1 MAKIVKN
8 ELHRE
13 LLSSSALNPWY
24 AHTSSPRG
32 AMFTGNL
39 GQFLAVTGATKRFQ
53 QAGVE
58 REFAKTTF
66 KLAFQCDAEVIRSI
80 PRYPKM
86 VGPDVIRDNPQTV
99 VVYENFHT
107 KEVDILNLVR
117 YHSSHQHF
125 GFRFK
130 YDQDVLDSIQPG
142 ETFRAGTKVAGSP
155 LVDEDGDYMYGLET
169 NVAFMSDVATIED
182 GIKVSDAYLDRI
194 IPTSYEKRIIN
205 FGNSRFPINLYGNPN
220 KYQPFPDIGDRI
232 QSDGLLAAL
241 REHDDLLNVVNMTPS
256 ALCDCDYIYDYKH
269 YAEPDAKVVDIKVSR
284 NVNLNIPPMPVGM
297 EHQLLKY
304 YEADN
309 AFYRKIVDTYIEQF
323 RKRGNNLK
331 ITPAFQRLMVEAI
344 HRVGQEY
351 HSRGMWPKGLR
362 FDAFK
367 VDENYRNVPLDAWRI
382 EITYERQNKPNVGF
396 KITDTHGGK
405 GVICRVVPEEDMPID
420 ENGNRVEVIMDDL
433 STTRRLNPGRF
444 YEQYVNACSRD
455 VANRVREAFQLSTD
469 PKTPPTK
476 NEAYN
481 AILASPPDFVVRQL
495 EYVLSY
501 YAEVSPKMQEVMGR
515 LMDRDANAGVEHL
528 VSIMAKGIYLY
539 VPADN
544 PIDRPEMIRQLS
556 QNFPARKTPVTFR
569 ALDGRM
575 VKTVKPVLIGSMY
588 FMVLEKTAEDWS
600 AVSSAKLQ
608 HYGTTARLTNQDKN
622 SAPGRQQ
629 VTKTIGEAEDR
640 LLAATIGGENVADIM
655 DAHNNPRAHK
665 AMQRAILTAEHP
677 TNIDEVLNREE
688 IPKGGHRP
696 LSYVRHLFECAG
708 RTFSNE

>member
-1 MAKIVKN
+1 MVKHIKN

-32 AMFTGNL
+32 AMYTGNL
-39 GQFLAVTGATKRFQ
+39 GQFLAVSGATKRFQ

-66 KLAFQCDAEVIRSI
+66 KLAFACDAEVIKVI
-80 PRYPKM
+80 PRYPRM
-86 VGPDVIRDNPQTV
+86 VGPDVIRDNPQTI
-99 VVYENFHT
+99 VVYEDFHT
-107 KEVDILNLVR
+107 KEVHMLNLVR

-125 GFRFK
+125 GFRYK
-130 YDQDVLDSIQPG
+130 YDQDIMDQLTPG
-142 ETFRAGTKVAGSP
+142 ATFRAGTKVAGSP

-182 GIKVSDAYLDRI
+182 GIKVSDAYLERI

-205 FGNSRFPINLYGNPN
+205 FGNSRFPINLYGNPG
-220 KYQPFPDIGDRI
+220 KYQPFPDIGERI

-241 REHDDLLNVVNMTPS
+241 REHDDLLNVVNMTPN
-256 ALCDCDYIYDYKH
+256 ALCDCDYIYDFKH
-269 YAEPDAKVVDIKVSR
+269 YAEPNAKIVDIKVSR
-284 NVNLNIPPMPVGM
+284 NATINIPPMPVGM
-297 EHQLLKY
+297 EPQLLKY
-304 YEADN
+304 YDADT
-309 AFYRKIVDTYIEQF
+309 AFYRKILDVYIDLY
-323 RKRGNNLK
+323 RKRGNALK
-331 ITPAFQRLMVEAI
+331 IAEPFHRLLVEAV

-351 HSRGMWPKGLR
+351 HSRGMFPKGLR

-367 VDENYRNVPLDAWRI
+367 VDENYRNVPLDAWRV

-420 ENGNRVEVIMDDL
+420 ANGNRVEVIMDDL

-455 VANRVREAFQLSTD
+455 VANRVREAFKLRTD
-469 PKTPPTK
+469 PKNPPTQA
-476 NEAYN
+476 EARQ
-481 AILASPPDFVVRQL
+481 AIQMASPDLVAAQVD
-495 EYVLSY
+495 YVLGY
-501 YAEVSPKMQEVMGR
+501 YATVSPFQREALVELCEEDG
-515 LMDRDANAGVEHL
+515 LAGVEHL
-528 VSIMAKGIYLY
+528 ISILTKGVYLML
-539 VPADN
+539 PADN
-544 PIDRPEMIRQLS
+544 PVDRPDMIRELAK
-556 QNFPARKTPVTFR
+556 NYPARKTPVTFR

-575 VKTVKPVLIGSMY
+575 VTTVKPVLIGSMY

-640 LLAATIGGENVADIM
+640 LLAATISGENVADIM
-655 DAHNNPRAHK
+655 DAHNNPQAHK
-665 AMQRAILTAEHP
+665 AMQRAILTAEKP
-677 TNIDEVLNREE
+677 TNIDEVLDRKQ

-696 LSYVRHLFECAG
+696 RSYVQHLFECAG
-708 RTFSNE
+708 RTFSRD